1 VTTAPPGWL
10 PEAGIEPEAVI
21 REARRRQRRRWLA
34 VAVAT
39 AVVIGGMVAVI
50 AGSTGGR
57 PRPPG
62 AQGLPAHRHGPPAG
76 AAHPAAPLV
85 TVSQT
90 RLPKEYS
97 LSLAAGFGAV
107 WLPGNGVTYQVD
119 EATGRIVRTIPTPGT
134 HGGCGCASSIAAGA
148 GAVWVTHGCQG
159 IYRIDPRTGR
169 VTGSLRAPGAIGA
182 IAAAGG
188 LLWVTDDWGL
198 LRIQPRTGEV
208 IGKPNPVGAGGN
220 GITPGA
226 GALWLT
232 STGSGPSTSTVYRVD
247 LATGA
252 VTPLANPTL
261 TDVQAVGAGSLW
273 SSQVERVDPTGRV
286 IATFF
291 LLGPSQVVFWH
302 GSAWALTLQRSLAF
316 QRIDPATNQVTGT
329 PVPLGKPL
337 PAAAALAWS
346 APPAVIAAGPTGLWV
361 LDYDRNLLFHLAM
374 RPARE
379 SP

>member
-1 VTTAPPGWL
+1 VPGH
-10 PEAGIEPEAVI
+10 
-21 REARRRQRRRWLA
+21 
-34 VAVAT
+34 
-39 AVVIGGMVAVI
+39 
-50 AGSTGGR
+50 GR
-57 PRPPG
+57 
-62 AQGLPAHRHGPPAG
+62 
-76 AAHPAAPLV
+76 PAAPAHAAAALV

-107 WLPGNGVTYQVD
+107 WLPGAGVTYQVD
-119 EATGRIVRTIPTPGT
+119 EATGKIVRTISTPGT
-134 HGGCGCASSIAAGA
+134 YGGCPCASGIAAGA
-148 GAVWVTHGCQG
+148 GAVWVTHGCRG
-159 IYRIDPRTGR
+159 IYRIDPRSGR
-169 VTGSLRAPGAIGA
+169 VTGSLRAPGAIDA

-198 LRIQPRTGEV
+198 LRIQPRTGQV
-208 IGKPNPVGAGGN
+208 IGKPNPVGAGGD

-232 STGSGPSTSTVYRVD
+232 STGGGPSTSPVYRVD

-261 TDVQAVGAGSLW
+261 TNVQAVGAGSLW
-273 SSQVERVDPTGRV
+273 SSQVERVGPTGRV

-291 LLGPSQVVFWH
+291 MLDPSQVVFWH

-316 QRIDPATNQVTGT
+316 QRIDPTANQVTGK
-329 PVPLGKPL
+329 PVPVGKPL

-346 APPAVIAAGPTGLWV
+346 APPAVVAAGPTGLWV
-361 LDYDRNLLFHLAM
+361 LDYGRNLLFHLAM
-374 RPARE
+374 RPARA
-379 SP
+379 